1 MTAHLD
7 PRHDLRTPG
16 PVAIIGYSEPSF
28 VFAMG
33 TKTQLLN
40 EDVKGA
46 VQALREGRPLFVE
59 SQFEKAFQ
67 AEAAMQGL
75 KPHAVTQVKG
85 HNYNGHDQVLTLY
98 DNPPAP

>member
-1 MTAHLD
+1 
-7 PRHDLRTPG
+7 
-16 PVAIIGYSEPSF
+16 
-28 VFAMG
+28 MG

-40 EDVKGA
+40 DDVKGA
-46 VQALREGRPLFVE
+46 VRALREGRPLFVE

-67 AEAAMQGL
+67 TEAALQGL
-75 KPHAVTQVKG
+75 KPHPVTQVKG

>member
-1 MTAHLD
+1 
-7 PRHDLRTPG
+7 
-16 PVAIIGYSEPSF
+16 
-28 VFAMG
+28 
-33 TKTQLLN
+33 
-40 EDVKGA
+40 
-46 VQALREGRPLFVE
+46 VE

-67 AEAAMQGL
+67 TEAALQGL